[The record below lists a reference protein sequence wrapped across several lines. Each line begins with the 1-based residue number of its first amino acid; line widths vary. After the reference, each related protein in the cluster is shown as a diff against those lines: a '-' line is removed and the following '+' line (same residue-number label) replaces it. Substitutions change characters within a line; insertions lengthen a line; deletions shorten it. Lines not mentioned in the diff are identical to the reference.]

1 MAIEFTW
8 LAIVL
13 ASLDSVLA
21 VCILVLNLQR
31 PEGTD
36 EFAMLIP
43 LECWFHAVLPIAGLA
58 LLLVIASVLSKKI
71 RAKDA
76 AFKKTLCM
84 ACTALFGPP
93 LFFLLLVLFWA
104 SLGFR

>member
-1 MAIEFTW
+1 MAIGFTW

-36 EFAMLIP
+36 EFATVVP
-43 LECWFHAVLPIAGLA
+43 LEC
-58 LLLVIASVLSKKI
+58 
-71 RAKDA
+71 
-76 AFKKTLCM
+76 
-84 ACTALFGPP
+84 
-93 LFFLLLVLFWA
+93 
-104 SLGFR
+104 